1 MSERLYGIGSH
12 FGSTV
17 FGEGAGGNGGWT
29 KILDLDFRT
38 FTETDITGANTEAV
52 VDGWEFETASSNSGT
67 WTVGDATNGLV
78 GTDSTSHIS
87 LMLGGGTAGT
97 NSIDLSD
104 DTKLLFFSAVVNEL
118 NPWVGQAGINASTDT
133 EAFDP
138 GWDVLRVNSLTYQA
152 ARRQSGTAFGTFNVA
167 LPPNPGGFR
176 PIGMLISRAATSIAY
191 GDVSV
196 TEHTGLLAPDD
207 PMWTWLDPGSV
218 GAVGKTWNFATGG
231 AENNF
236 KVWLNGTTTYYVQG
250 LQIWSLDLGARL

>member
-52 VDGWEFETASSNSGT
+52 VDGWEFETAGSNSGT

-118 NPWVGQAGINASTDT
+118 NPWAGQAGINAGTDT
-133 EAFDP
+133 ELFDP
-138 GWDVLRVNSLTYQA
+138 GWDVLRVNSLTYQV
-152 ARRQSGTAFGTFNVA
+152 ARRQSGTAFGTFSVS
-167 LPPNPGGFR
+167 LPASPGGFR
-176 PIGMLISRAATSIAY
+176 PMGMLISRAATSLAV
-191 GDVSV
+191 GNVSV
-196 TEHTGLLAPDD
+196 TDHTGLLAPDD
-207 PMWTWLDPGSV
+207 PMWTWIDPGSM
-218 GAVGKTWNFATGG
+218 GAAGKTWNFATGG

-236 KVWLNGTTTYYVQG
+236 KVWLNGTTTFYVQG